1 MKVQTV
7 LAVVSTFTKQCE
19 RLASLFPASRHHG
32 TPSLTDTGKV
42 HPACEGAMID
52 LPFHYSMAV
61 IVLADDY
68 RFIVTGV
75 LLLGFPLG
83 ACRSLCYLASPSGP
97 AVRHLNEFIRI
108 SILVRVTLTHA
119 CTDRRRRTY
128 NLCVRCSVGRGS
140 QLSVT
145 VSSCQH
151 SHLAERVLL

>member
-1 MKVQTV
+1 MQTV

-97 AVRHLNEFIRI
+97 AVRHLNEYRSSFALPLLM
-108 SILVRVTLTHA
+108 LVLTGGA
-119 CTDRRRRTY
+119 ELTTSV
-128 NLCVRCSVGRGS
+128 CVVVSAEG
-140 QLSVT
+140 LSF
-145 VSSCQH
+145 
-151 SHLAERVLL
+151 L